1 MAESVI
7 TLGTI
12 TLQQRAEESYE
23 NYTISN
29 KKSVG
34 RIIPFHVTDDRVDLR
49 IGYAL
54 FINGERDIRTL
65 SVQKEY
71 DTFGRLIHGLR
82 LAILPL
88 PGDSHKLYAELK
100 QAYPK
105 ELFTR
110 HETLHPT
117 LSEIDLD
124 QGARISVFAELKKVG
139 TEVGT
144 KKELLNK
151 SGVQSSYLCI
161 RFSKDNLWAPIIAYV
176 ATRIMPIA
184 NGYSGS

>member
-1 MAESVI
+1 MYESVI

-12 TLQQRAEESYE
+12 TIRQRAEESYE

-29 KKSVG
+29 KKSIG
-34 RIIPFHVTDDRVDLR
+34 RIIPFHVTGDQVDLR

-65 SVQKEY
+65 GVQK
-71 DTFGRLIHGLR
+71 DFNTFGRLSHGLR
-82 LAILPL
+82 LAILPV
-88 PGDSHKLYAELK
+88 PGDSRKLYAELK

-105 ELFTR
+105 ESFTR

-124 QGARISVFAELKKVG
+124 QGAGLSVFAELRKVG
-139 TEVGT
+139 AEVGT
-144 KKELLNK
+144 KKELLTD
-151 SGVQSSYLCI
+151 SAIRSSYLCA
-161 RFSKDNLWAPIIAYV
+161 RFSKDNLWAPILAYV
-176 ATRIMPIA
+176 ATRILPIA
-184 NGYSGS
+184 NRYNGS

>member
-1 MAESVI
+1 MDEIVI

-12 TLQQRAEESYE
+12 TIRQRAEESYE

-34 RIIPFHVTDDRVDLR
+34 RIIPFHVTDDKVDLR

-65 SVQKEY
+65 GVQK
-71 DTFGRLIHGLR
+71 DFNTFGRLSHGLR
-82 LAILPL
+82 LAILPV
-88 PGDSHKLYAELK
+88 PGDLHNLYAELK
-100 QAYPK
+100 QAFPK
-105 ELFTR
+105 ESFTR

-124 QGARISVFAELKKVG
+124 QGAGLVVFAELRKVG
-139 TEVGT
+139 AEAGT
-144 KKELLNK
+144 KRELLSK
-151 SGVQSSYLCI
+151 SGNRSSSLCI
-161 RFSKDNLWAPIIAYV
+161 LFSKDNLWAPIVAYV
-176 ATRIMPIA
+176 ATRILPMA
-184 NGYSGS
+184 NGYTGS